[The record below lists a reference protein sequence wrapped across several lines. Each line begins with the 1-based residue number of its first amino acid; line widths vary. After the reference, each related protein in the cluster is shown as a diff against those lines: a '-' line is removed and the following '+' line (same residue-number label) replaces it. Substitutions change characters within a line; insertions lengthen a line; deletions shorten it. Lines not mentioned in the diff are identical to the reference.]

1 MGTINQYFLYLII
14 ILWQSLKLLRVKVV
28 YMTFPTI
35 CGDKGQF
42 ILKEGKVN
50 KIT

>member
-1 MGTINQYFLYLII
+1 MAVSETAKSKSG
-14 ILWQSLKLLRVKVV
+14 RHD
-28 YMTFPTI
+28 FPTI

-50 KIT
+50 KMI